1 MWNVKFW
8 WPDHLQET
16 TRKKQKKKFI
26 DSIYLWCVC
35 VCMCKIEIFISMFRF
50 LFFFFFFF
58 FNGTNGLNDC
68 VYCVWWIKMWKVS
81 SFFFSSYHNY
91 HGRFAS
97 HLFIF
102 ILFFVFVFEFETSK
116 AIFIQHHHHHHLSC
130 FLFSLFFFTT
140 IVSIFKILLLV
151 FFYMMKQNDY
161 IGG

>member
-16 TRKKQKKKFI
+16 TRKKQKK
-26 DSIYLWCVC
+26 IYRLNLPMVC

-81 SFFFSSYHNY
+81 SFFFSSYHNIIMVGSPLIFY
-91 HGRFAS
+91 LY
-97 HLFIF
+97 LFYLYLNLKHPRRYSFNI
-102 ILFFVFVFEFETSK
+102 IIIIICHVFS
-116 AIFIQHHHHHHLSC
+116 
-130 FLFSLFFFTT
+130 FLCFFFTT

>member
-1 MWNVKFW
+1 MKIMKNRKKEKRLYRIIMWNVKFW

-16 TRKKQKKKFI
+16 TRKKQKKNLSTQFT
-26 DSIYLWCVC
+26 YGVC

-50 LFFFFFFF
+50 LFFLFFF

-81 SFFFSSYHNY
+81 SFFFSSYHN
-91 HGRFAS
+91 
-97 HLFIF
+97 I
-102 ILFFVFVFEFETSK
+102 IM

-130 FLFSLFFFTT
+130 FLFSVFFFHHNRLYFQNSF
-140 IVSIFKILLLV
+140 IG